1 MITSVYSILKRPV
14 ITEKTNRLREEAN
27 AYVFEVDRDA
37 TKVDV
42 RRAVE
47 ELFSVRVVNVRTVN
61 VRGKVKRFRRHFGKR
76 PNWKKAVVTLRDG
89 DAIDLF
95 EGV

>member
-1 MITSVYSILKRPV
+1 MSDSIYSVLKRPI
-14 ITEKTNRLREEAN
+14 ITEKTNHLRDEAN
-27 AYVFEVDRDA
+27 QYVFEVEPGA

-47 ELFSVRVVNVRTVN
+47 EIFSVRVTNIRTVN
-61 VRGKVKRFRRHFGKR
+61 VRGKVKRFKRFLGKR
-76 PNWKKAVVTLRDG
+76 PNWKKAIVTVRDG

>member
-1 MITSVYSILKRPV
+1 MSSSIYGVLKRPI
-14 ITEKTNRLREEAN
+14 ITEKTNHLREEAN
-27 AYVFEVDRDA
+27 QYVFEVATGA

-47 ELFSVRVVNVRTVN
+47 EIFSVRVTEIRTMN
-61 VRGKVKRFRRHFGKR
+61 VRGKVKRFKRQFGKR
-76 PNWKKAVVTLRDG
+76 PNWKKAIVTVREG